1 MTDPPTPAPPAATII
16 AIPSPENRA
25 AVFPALTAAQLARVA
40 AHGAERRTALGEV
53 LVELGDTHVPFFVV
67 TAGELEAVR
76 LFGGTVTRVALHG
89 PGNFTGEVSTLAGRR
104 ALVSVR
110 ATQPGAVI
118 ELDREGLLALVQ
130 TDAELSEIVLR
141 AFVLRRVELVAQ
153 GLGDVVLVGSD
164 HCSGTL
170 RVREFLTRNGHPY
183 AYIDL
188 DRDEGV
194 QELLDRFHVAA
205 ADVPI
210 VICRGEIVLRNPTNQ
225 QIAGCLGFN
234 DAIDQSLVRD
244 LVVIGAGP
252 SGLAAA
258 VYGASEGLDVL
269 VVEASSPGGQAGA
282 SSRIENYLGFPT
294 GISGQELAGRAYTQ
308 AEKFGAKVA
317 IPRRA
322 RRLACDRRP
331 YVLELDDGPPVPA
344 RAVIIA
350 TGAEYRRLAL
360 DGLGRFEGAGVYY
373 LATFMEARLCRD
385 EEIVVVG
392 GGNSAG
398 QAAVFLAQTARR
410 VHVLVRARGLA
421 DSMSRY
427 LVRRLEGTPNITL
440 HTRTEVVALEGDAH
454 VERVRWRDGA
464 KQAVETHDIRHVF
477 VMTGAVPST
486 RWLAGCVALDEKGFV
501 KTGTTLTPEDLAAA
515 GWPLARP
522 PHLLETSLPGVF
534 AVGDVRSGSFK
545 RVASAVGEGSI
556 AVALVHQVLH
566 E

>member
-1 MTDPPTPAPPAATII
+1 MTDLPTPAPPAATII
-16 AIPSPENRA
+16 ATPSPENRE
-25 AVFPALTAAQLARVA
+25 AVFPVLTAAQLARVA
-40 AHGAERRTALGEV
+40 AHGTERRTVPGEV
-53 LVELGDTHVPFFVV
+53 LVEVGDTHVPFFVV

-252 SGLAAA
+252 AGLAAA

-317 IPRRA
+317 IPRSA

-427 LVRRLEGTPNITL
+427 LVRRLEGSPNITL
-440 HTRTEVVALEGDAH
+440 HTRTEIVALEGEAH

-464 KQAVETHDIRHVF
+464 TQAVESHDIRHVF

-486 RWLAGCVALDEKGFV
+486 RWLAGCVALDEKGFI